1 MLKVIKVKESCV
13 KWCVKWCVKCES
25 VRLLEKLNVTK
36 KVKRFFKSKNC
47 FEIEIYDFLCFA
59 LCLSFE
65 WIIQFNCVLNSLI
78 NLN

>member
-1 MLKVIKVKESCV
+1 MCQVWKCKVIGVIEKA
-13 KWCVKWCVKCES
+13 KCYQ
-25 VRLLEKLNVTK
+25 
-36 KVKRFFKSKNC
+36 KVKRFFKSKKC

-65 WIIQFNCVLNSLI
+65 WIIQLNLTQFNCVLNSLI